1 MPTPSP
7 FTPPA
12 HPGRASAADAGLSAR
27 CYDVSSHTLGAGWS
41 NQSALIFHPYP
52 EVNPMESQDISSAFM
67 DNDLEEATVV
77 GGVGFWSAAGIA
89 VVLSSPVFAAVI
101 VAWRL
106 LS

>member
-7 FTPPA
+7 FTPLL
-12 HPGRASAADAGLSAR
+12 PGRASAADAGLSAR
-27 CYDVSSHTLGAGWS
+27 CYDVSSPTLAAGWS
-41 NQSALIFHPYP
+41 NQPASIFHPYP
-52 EVNPMESQDISSAFM
+52 EINPMKSQDISSAFV
-67 DNDLEEATVV
+67 DDDLEEATVV

>member
-1 MPTPSP
+1 MK
-7 FTPPA
+7 
-12 HPGRASAADAGLSAR
+12 
-27 CYDVSSHTLGAGWS
+27 
-41 NQSALIFHPYP
+41 
-52 EVNPMESQDISSAFM
+52 SQDISSAFV
-67 DNDLEEATVV
+67 DDDLEEATVV